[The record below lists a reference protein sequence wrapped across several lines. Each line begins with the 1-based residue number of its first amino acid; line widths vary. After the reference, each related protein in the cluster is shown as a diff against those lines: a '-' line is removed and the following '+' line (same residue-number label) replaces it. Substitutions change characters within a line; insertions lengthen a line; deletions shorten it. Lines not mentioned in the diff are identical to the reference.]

1 MDLLL
6 VFEKVSLALGL
17 GLLVGLQRERVQSPL
32 AGIRT
37 FALITVLGTVCAL
50 VESHFGGW
58 FVGMGIISLAALLVV
73 GNLAQPGVKEAD
85 PGLTTEIA
93 ALLMYGIGVYL
104 VVGHTAVAIALGGAT
119 SLLLHW
125 KAPMHAFVA
134 RIGESDLKAIM
145 RFVLITLVILPVLP
159 DQSFGPYEVL
169 NPRQVWLM
177 VVLIVGISLVGYVGY
192 KLFGQHAGA
201 VLTGV
206 LGGLISSTATT
217 FSTARQ
223 APSSG
228 EGARLSALIILLA
241 STVAVGR
248 VIGEIA
254 VVASGDFW
262 SMAMPLGIL
271 LAVMALICGS
281 VYLFAGGNDV
291 EPPPPPGN
299 PADLVPALVFGGFYA
314 VVLLASATVNDSSGA
329 SGLYAVAI
337 LSGVH
342 DLDAITLSTARL
354 VDQGQLDPESGW
366 RLILAAC
373 LSNLV
378 VKGAL
383 AGILGGRRLFR
394 WVIWPLLASLAS
406 GIGLLCFFSG

>member
-50 VESHFGGW
+50 VESHYGGW
-58 FVGMGIISLAALLVV
+58 SWAWASLPWPPCLWRETWHSLVPKKR
-73 GNLAQPGVKEAD
+73 N

-93 ALLMYGIGVYL
+93 ALLMYGIGAYL
-104 VVGHTAVAIALGGAT
+104 VVGHTEVAIVLGGAT

-134 RIGESDLKAIM
+134 RIGEPDLKAIM

-159 DQSFGPYEVL
+159 DQSFGPYQVF

-223 APSSG
+223 AASSG

-241 STVAVGR
+241 STVALGR

-254 VVASGDFW
+254 VVASGDSW
-262 SMAMPLGIL
+262 SMAIPLGIL
-271 LAVMALICGS
+271 LAGMTLICGG
-281 VYLFAGGNDV
+281 VYLLTGGKEV
-291 EPPPPPGN
+291 EPPPPGN
-299 PADLVPALVFGGFYA
+299 PADLVPALIFGGFYA
-314 VVLLASATVNDSSGA
+314 VVLLASAAVNDTLGA
-329 SGLYAVAI
+329 GGLYAVAI
-337 LSGVH
+337 FSGVH
-342 DLDAITLSTARL
+342 DLDAITLSSARL
-354 VDQGQLDPESGW
+354 VDQGED
-366 RLILAAC
+366 C
-373 LSNLV
+373 D
-378 VKGAL
+378 
-383 AGILGGRRLFR
+383 
-394 WVIWPLLASLAS
+394 
-406 GIGLLCFFSG
+406 

>member
-50 VESHFGGW
+50 VESHYGGW
-58 FVGMGIISLAALLVV
+58 FVGLGLIAVAALLVA
-73 GNLAQPGVKEAD
+73 GNLAQPGAKEAD

-93 ALLMYGIGVYL
+93 ALLMYGIGAYL
-104 VVGHTAVAIALGGAT
+104 IVGHTEVAIVLGGVT

-125 KAPMHAFVA
+125 KAPLHAFVA
-134 RIGESDLKAIM
+134 RIGEPDLKAIM

-159 DQSFGPYEVL
+159 DQSFGPYQVL

-223 APSSG
+223 AASSG

-241 STVAVGR
+241 STVALGR

-262 SMAMPLGIL
+262 SMAIPLGIL
-271 LAVMALICGS
+271 LAGMTLICGG
-281 VYLFAGGNDV
+281 VYLLTGGKEV
-291 EPPPPPGN
+291 EPPPPGN
-299 PADLVPALVFGGFYA
+299 PADLVPALIFGGFYA
-314 VVLLASATVNDSSGA
+314 VVLLASAAVNDTLGA
-329 SGLYAVAI
+329 GGLYAVAI
-337 LSGVH
+337 FSGVH
-342 DLDAITLSTARL
+342 DLDAITLSSARL
-354 VDQGQLDPESGW
+354 VDQGED
-366 RLILAAC
+366 C
-373 LSNLV
+373 D
-378 VKGAL
+378 
-383 AGILGGRRLFR
+383 
-394 WVIWPLLASLAS
+394 
-406 GIGLLCFFSG
+406 